1 MIEGLKLD
9 VSAEELAQRLSGL
22 IAWHESR
29 ARGCDGRRRRL
40 GEIEEEVQNI
50 DADLDA
56 LGWGWGYESLSEAL
70 ERKRIYHLERASML
84 EFLRDHL
91 VAGEVYRLDVEDLR
105 LAGVV
110 AHRVYRTQS
119 APRARIMQRIARP
132 ETLRATSAFAKAWRS
147 AAS

>member
-29 ARGCDGRRRRL
+29 ASGCDDRLQRL
-40 GEIEEEVQNI
+40 GEIKNEVQNI
-50 DADLDA
+50 DGDLDD
-56 LGWGWGYESLSEAL
+56 LGWDRGFDRLRDAL
-70 ERKRIYHLERASML
+70 ERKRTHHRDRASVL

-105 LAGVV
+105 LTGLIPP
-110 AHRVYRTQS
+110 HRVRRIES
-119 APRARIMQRIARP
+119 ARHARVMGRMA
-132 ETLRATSAFAKAWRS
+132 
-147 AAS
+147 

>member
-29 ARGCDGRRRRL
+29 ARGCDGRLRRL

-56 LGWGWGYESLSEAL
+56 LGWGGGYDRLSEAL
-70 ERKRIYHLERASML
+70 ERKRMHHLERASML

-105 LAGVV
+105 LAGLFPRTVFIERNRL
-110 AHRVYRTQS
+110 RV
-119 APRARIMQRIARP
+119 P
-132 ETLRATSAFAKAWRS
+132 E
-147 AAS
+147 